1 MDRTTLAPVFVTY
14 SVIAG
19 GVTVIPLAYLY
30 GRAIVL
36 LLIASLFVVSLL
48 HARTGTGP
56 TMTMEGGGG
65 ESDYTELDASQSI
78 VGTSYSLPGSGRTA
92 LTFYL
97 VGLILWCLGTA
108 PFVI

>member
-1 MDRTTLAPVFVTY
+1 M
-14 SVIAG
+14 
-19 GVTVIPLAYLY
+19 TVIPLAYLY

-36 LLIASLFVVSLL
+36 LLIVSLL

-78 VGTSYSLPGSGRTA
+78 VGTSYSLPSSGRTA

-97 VGLILWCLGTA
+97 VGLILWSLGTA